1 MELRGRD
8 STGNQFPGPAE
19 ALAKEVTIYVEES
32 FRRNLQL
39 VSVLYTS
46 ERPEM
51 TSHGGKPRKAKTR
64 KGKLVYEKPKHC
76 VHKKRSQDV
85 EGPAV

>member
-1 MELRGRD
+1 VELRGRD

-39 VSVLYTS
+39 VSVLYIS

-51 TSHGGKPRKAKTR
+51 SSHGEKSTKAKTR
-64 KGKLVYEKPKHC
+64 KEKLNHE
-76 VHKKRSQDV
+76 
-85 EGPAV
+85 